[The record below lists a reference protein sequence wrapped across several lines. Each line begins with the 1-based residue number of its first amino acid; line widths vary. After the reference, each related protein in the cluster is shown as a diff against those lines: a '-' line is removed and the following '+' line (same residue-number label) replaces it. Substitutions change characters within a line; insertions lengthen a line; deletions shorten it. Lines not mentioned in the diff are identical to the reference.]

1 MRLPYTQSACY
12 DPDTATRGLRF
23 MDEIRT
29 VLELLRG
36 SLNASLQRADQR
48 DEEWV
53 ILSNI
58 MGNDGREF
66 ESAKDKLVMVLAN
79 IVQEN
84 TVSTVN
90 TRQSDGVSPPHYF
103 DLSVLL
109 YANFQ
114 NQNYRQGLTMISRA
128 IAFFQQNPW
137 FSRDNLSDL
146 PPSID
151 KLTIIYESLDV
162 SALHDLMGMLGVKYL
177 PSACYRIRTIPFSS
191 GPFSGQA

>member
-1 MRLPYTQSACY
+1 
-12 DPDTATRGLRF
+12 

-36 SLNASLQRADQR
+36 SLNDFLRTADSR
-48 DEEWV
+48 EEDWV

-66 ESAKDKLVMVLAN
+66 DSAKDKLIMVLAN

-84 TVSTVN
+84 TVSTVD
-90 TRQSDGVSPPHYF
+90 TRRSDGVWPPLYV

-114 NQNYRQGLTMISRA
+114 NQSYSQGLMLISRA
-128 IAFFQQNPW
+128 IAFFQQNP
-137 FSRDNLSDL
+137 FFTHANLPDL
-146 PPSID
+146 PASID
-151 KLTIIYESLDV
+151 KLTINYESLDF

-177 PSACYRIRTIPFSS
+177 PSACYRVRTIPFS
-191 GPFSGQA
+191 GQA